1 MHSTPAPAALPVIV
15 FLSTI
20 AAARHGLSGAPAL
33 TTALLGGGV
42 ALGGRAGAL
51 IAAAALGLLVESSSE
66 RMPPRDAPGV
76 VAEARGRICG
86 VWSSPESRSTRSA
99 PLCADWIRQGSVLT
113 LHPPELRIEIPSTE
127 SPPTPGSFV
136 EVRGSLAR
144 FPGYANEAATPPGRW
159 RLRVKSGAH
168 LRIAVS
174 ASPWNRW
181 RDRWRRALDLAML
194 RAAAPASPGLA
205 LARGLVLGDTDLFE
219 PGTVQELRRTGL
231 AHLLAVSGFNVAVLL
246 AVVGAGAGRRRRW
259 PRATLFVATIAVYL
273 ALVGGAPSLQRASIM
288 ALAGVLVFVLKRPGS
303 APQALALAA
312 GLLVACAPE
321 ALFDVG
327 FQLSFGAT
335 ACLLI
340 FAARWSGAFG
350 LLPRPVGAAFA
361 TSLAAQVGTLPS
373 SVEAFGGLAPVAPL
387 LNLLAIPWSALW
399 MVLDLLW
406 TALALLLPPA
416 ARLTRSLL
424 DVGAWPL
431 SALEALP
438 PSPWIAAWVS
448 GGWLAGTALALSV
461 VIAVESLGTRFGR
474 LWLLAPL
481 ILAGER
487 LPPNGETLAV
497 FADVGQ
503 GDAALIVGS
512 AASVLVDG
520 GGTLGRDLGSAVL
533 WPLVSERAAA
543 HLDLVILSH
552 ADSDHC
558 AGLASLARYVS
569 FDQVWLPPLVGP
581 APCVV
586 KLAAAAGGRA
596 RWPRQG
602 ERFERPGLVVE
613 VLHPRGSDRPP
624 DDNAASLV
632 VRVDAGGRSILLP
645 GDIGG
650 LAERL
655 VAARAGATLR
665 CDLLKVP
672 HHGSATSSGAE
683 LLTAARP
690 RWAVVSAGV
699 RNSFGHPS
707 DAVLQRLAAR
717 GVRTLRTDLQGEVV
731 LRWRDGEP
739 MRLELPASPRRAPP

>member
-1 MHSTPAPAALPVIV
+1 
-15 FLSTI
+15 
-20 AAARHGLSGAPAL
+20 
-33 TTALLGGGV
+33 
-42 ALGGRAGAL
+42 
-51 IAAAALGLLVESSSE
+51 
-66 RMPPRDAPGV
+66 
-76 VAEARGRICG
+76 
-86 VWSSPESRSTRSA
+86 
-99 PLCADWIRQGSVLT
+99 
-113 LHPPELRIEIPSTE
+113 
-127 SPPTPGSFV
+127 
-136 EVRGSLAR
+136 
-144 FPGYANEAATPPGRW
+144 
-159 RLRVKSGAH
+159 
-168 LRIAVS
+168 
-174 ASPWNRW
+174 
-181 RDRWRRALDLAML
+181 ML
-194 RAAAPASPGLA
+194 RAAPRASPGLA
-205 LARGLVLGDTDLFE
+205 LARGLVLGDTGLFE
-219 PGTVQELRRTGL
+219 ADRVQDLRRAGL

-259 PRATLFVATIAVYL
+259 PRAALFVATIALYL

-312 GLLVACAPE
+312 GLLVAVAPE

-335 ACLLI
+335 ACLLL
-340 FAARWSGAFG
+340 FAARWGGAFG
-350 LLPRPVGAAFA
+350 PLPRPLGAALA

-373 SVEAFGGLAPVAPL
+373 SIEAFGGVAPVAPL
-387 LNLLAIPWSALW
+387 LNLLAIPWSAVW
-399 MVLDLLW
+399 MVVDLLW
-406 TALALLLPPA
+406 TGLALLSPPA
-416 ARLTRSLL
+416 ARLAGPVL

-448 GGWLAGTALALSV
+448 GGWLAGTALALAV
-461 VIAVESLGTRFGR
+461 VGAIESLGTRFAR

-481 ILAGER
+481 LLASER
-487 LPPNGETLAV
+487 GAPGGETMAL

-503 GDAALIVGS
+503 GDAALIVGG

-520 GGTLGRDLGSAVL
+520 GGMLGRDLGSAVL
-533 WPLVSERAAA
+533 WPLVTARAGA

-569 FDQVWLPPLVGP
+569 FEQVWLPPLVGF
-581 APCVV
+581 APCVE
-586 KLAAAAGGRA
+586 KLAATAGARA
-596 RWPRQG
+596 RWPREG
-602 ERFERPGLVVE
+602 DRFERPGLVVE
-613 VLHPRGSDRPP
+613 VLHPRGSDRPS

-645 GDIGG
+645 GDVGG
-650 LAERL
+650 LTERA
-655 VAARAGATLR
+655 VAARAGALLR

-672 HHGSATSSGAE
+672 HHGSSTSSGVE
-683 LLTAARP
+683 LLAAARP
-690 RWAVVSAGV
+690 RWAVVSAGA

-739 MRLELPASPRRAPP
+739 MRLELPAAPRRAPP